1 MLHVSKNADQKSH
14 ETKGVRTVLI
24 TGTGHYLPGEPVETE
39 MLADQWP
46 DIPVLTAM
54 RYFGVEKRHLV
65 IDPRTGERG
74 TIHVKGLEV
83 PLGTTEMAAQAS
95 MEAMA
100 SAGITVDE
108 VDLVITNSTTP
119 DAALPPITL
128 LLQRR
133 LGFGAV
139 QMIDLRGGCAAGIQG
154 FAIATMMVRSGQAK
168 TVLLAGS
175 ECTSPF
181 YFRKLQMVK
190 RAASMD
196 DVLNGLLFADG
207 AGAIVLQ
214 DASAAHAEAECAL
227 RVGYSG
233 SRSCFPEEKV
243 GFELHQEVGGS
254 VETRHDHRAIRR
266 TLPKVV
272 ARAYE
277 ELAHFGSSYAGGYDL
292 VIIPQVNRSMIE
304 IVTDKVDGTDERR
317 FYIGH
322 ETGNVPAAGMMM
334 ALDIAR
340 QRKRLPRR
348 GSIAV
353 LSVETTSWMFAVAEL
368 SVGENNTQE
377 KNQIRGRH
385 SDGCFE
391 LCDH

>member
-1 MLHVSKNADQKSH
+1 MLEKSSTAIKKSG
-14 ETKGVRTVLI
+14 EAAGGRTVLI

-39 MLADQWP
+39 MLADQLP
-46 DIPVLTAM
+46 EIPVNTAM
-54 RYFGVEKRHLV
+54 RYFGVEHRHLV

-74 TIHVKGLEV
+74 TVQVKGVEV

-95 MEAMA
+95 LEAMA
-100 SAGITVDE
+100 SAGVSEEE

-133 LGFGAV
+133 LGFGCV

-154 FAIATMMVRSGQAK
+154 LAIAAMMVRSGQAK

-181 YFRKLQMVK
+181 YFRKLLMVTK
-190 RAASMD
+190 PASMND
-196 DVLNGLLFADG
+196 ILNGLLFADG
-207 AGAIVLQ
+207 AGAIVVQ

-233 SRSCFPEEKV
+233 TRSCFPEEKV
-243 GFELHQEVGGS
+243 GFELHPEPGGG

-266 TLPKVV
+266 ILPRVV

-277 ELAHFGSSYAGGYDL
+277 ELAHFGTSYSDGYDL

-304 IVTDKVDGTDERR
+304 IVTGKADMMNGRL
-317 FYIGH
+317 FYIGD

-334 ALDIAR
+334 ALDMAR
-340 QRKRLPRR
+340 RRRRLPPR
-348 GSIAV
+348 GSIGV
-353 LSVETTSWMFAVAEL
+353 LSIETTSWMFAVAEL
-368 SVGENNTQE
+368 SIGEDKQVE
-377 KNQIRGRH
+377 
-385 SDGCFE
+385 
-391 LCDH
+391 